1 MKKLLF
7 LVVLL
12 TAVLAPLTAS
22 AEFIYTGFYDILN
35 DAKKLTGSSVD
46 SLWEKTADEAKNSV
60 EQLNGYKCGE
70 KDENN
75 IITCN
80 MNDSSG
86 DYQIKLFIS
95 EEDKLEL
102 IDFILTSDSLR
113 TLNYKKNGT
122 SPVYQAEDFYIRMNK
137 EGFYN
142 YLYTHESW
150 NMVPSVLPNKETI
163 PYTPA
168 LQADDHSFL
177 QFAYNVISDTNPEF
191 TLEFLY
197 ASDAYTK
204 AHGRDVE
211 FPNN

>member
-22 AEFIYTGFYDILN
+22 AEYVSFYDILT
-35 DAKKLTGSSVD
+35 DAKTLTGDSID
-46 SLWEKTADEAKNSV
+46 SLWEKNADEAKAAV
-60 EQLNGYKCGE
+60 EKLDGYKCGDME
-70 KDENN
+70 DKV
-75 IITCN
+75 ITC
-80 MNDSSG
+80 SLKHWTG

-95 EEDKLEL
+95 DEDKLEL

-122 SPVYQAEDFYIRMNK
+122 STVHQADDFYMRMDK
-137 EGFYN
+137 EGFFSYPF
-142 YLYTHESW
+142 THESW
-150 NMVPSVLPNKETI
+150 TMVPSVLPNEETI

-168 LQADDHSFL
+168 FQADEHSFL

-197 ASDAYTK
+197 ASDAYTRV
-204 AHGRDVE
+204 HGRDAE
-211 FPNN
+211 FQNN